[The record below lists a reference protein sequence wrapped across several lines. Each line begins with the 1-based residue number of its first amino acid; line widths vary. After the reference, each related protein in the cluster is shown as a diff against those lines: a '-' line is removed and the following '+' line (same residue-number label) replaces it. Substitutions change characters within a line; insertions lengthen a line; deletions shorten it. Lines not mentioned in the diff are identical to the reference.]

1 MNANNGERLLFAF
14 KTCLIYS
21 FNSASKFYL
30 CNFKQLEMNAAY
42 YKDKLVVKLINAK
55 NVWNFFS

>member
-1 MNANNGERLLFAF
+1 MLFAF